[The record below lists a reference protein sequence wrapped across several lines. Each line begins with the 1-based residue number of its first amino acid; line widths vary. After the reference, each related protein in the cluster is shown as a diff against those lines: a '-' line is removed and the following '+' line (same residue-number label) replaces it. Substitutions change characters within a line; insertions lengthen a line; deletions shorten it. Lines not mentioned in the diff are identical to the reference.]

1 MDGRPLDQESFT
13 RLLSAAYVVQEH
25 QDRARGKPALPPSDF
40 AQIISR
46 IVETQHLIQARS
58 LDAQAALD
66 LIASQMQKLSGAAGT
81 AIGLV
86 LDHVLHYKVAIGSA
100 SILLG
105 LEIPEGVCISAR
117 CLKKGEKLVSPL
129 CEGDSQVDQAFRRRV
144 KAQSLIARSEEHT
157 SELQSRQYLVCR
169 LLLDKKKTALT
180 LST

>member
-86 LDHVLHYKVAIGSA
+86 LDHVLHYKVAIASA
-100 SILLG
+100 SLLLG
-105 LEIPEGVCISAR
+105 LEILQGALFSESGR
-117 CLKKGEKLVSPL
+117 ERGE
-129 CEGDSQVDQAFRRRV
+129 
-144 KAQSLIARSEEHT
+144 SLAGP
-157 SELQSRQYLVCR
+157 YGG
-169 LLLDKKKTALT
+169 
-180 LST
+180 